1 MFWRIIALLKCTRLK
16 DCDVTWLYGPL
27 QTLSGELSAPSTSIA
42 KLGSSFNKKPIL
54 KKRTVLETM
63 LQLSLPASSLPSLA
77 AAAVGAQRGNAT
89 PPSQKSDTASMGRVA
104 SGYITSPFSWRPV
117 RRDDGNEFLSVSSSG
132 EQSPLTNERKHIHF
146 NNEVEQWIA
155 VTIDSDDDEDGRE
168 TYTIGGDS
176 DGDDSSPDDEFLMTK
191 GPSGSKV
198 PNRSNQSTPQTSF
211 GPESSTIAILPS
223 TTLKYLE
230 DAPELN
236 EPTKGQGS
244 RRISLPLSQETSEI
258 SKILPDNQYK
268 MVELS
273 WKPSSA
279 FGKHKDSI
287 SASHDTLQLNT
298 SWQMNGGEAQ
308 SDLRRTRFRQVVDA
322 VNATKDIAYAIWN
335 VGW

>member
-1 MFWRIIALLKCTRLK
+1 
-16 DCDVTWLYGPL
+16 
-27 QTLSGELSAPSTSIA
+27 
-42 KLGSSFNKKPIL
+42 
-54 KKRTVLETM
+54 
-63 LQLSLPASSLPSLA
+63 
-77 AAAVGAQRGNAT
+77 
-89 PPSQKSDTASMGRVA
+89 
-104 SGYITSPFSWRPV
+104 
-117 RRDDGNEFLSVSSSG
+117 
-132 EQSPLTNERKHIHF
+132 
-146 NNEVEQWIA
+146 
-155 VTIDSDDDEDGRE
+155 
-168 TYTIGGDS
+168 
-176 DGDDSSPDDEFLMTK
+176 MTK

-211 GPESSTIAILPS
+211 GPESSTIAILPP

-236 EPTKGQGS
+236 EPTKGQDS

-258 SKILPDNQYK
+258 SMKILPDNQYK

-287 SASHDTLQLNT
+287 SASHDALQLNT

-308 SDLRRTRFRQVVDA
+308 SDLRRTSFRQVVDA
-322 VNATKDIAYAIWN
+322 VNATKDIAYATWN